1 MSKRL
6 QSAWR
11 GVIRYHLR
19 LRRGER
25 TLHVRVLLVASM
37 PQVAALLVRLY
48 GRCDRLILVDKAAIA
63 Q

>member
-1 MSKRL
+1 MAKRL
-6 QSAWR
+6 QSAW
-11 GVIRYHLR
+11 GGDIIRDH

-48 GRCDRLILVDKAAIA
+48 GRCDRLILVNEAAIA

>member
-1 MSKRL
+1 MTRD
-6 QSAWR
+6 
-11 GVIRYHLR
+11 H

-25 TLHVRVLLVASM
+25 TLHVLVLLFASM

-48 GRCDRLILVDKAAIA
+48 GRCNRLVLVDKAAIA

>member
-1 MSKRL
+1 
-6 QSAWR
+6 
-11 GVIRYHLR
+11 
-19 LRRGER
+19 
-25 TLHVRVLLVASM
+25 M